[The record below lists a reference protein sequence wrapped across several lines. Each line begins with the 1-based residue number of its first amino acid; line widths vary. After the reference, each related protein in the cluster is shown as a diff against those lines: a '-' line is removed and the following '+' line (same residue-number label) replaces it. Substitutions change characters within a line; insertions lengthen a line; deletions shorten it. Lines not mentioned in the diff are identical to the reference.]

1 MNIVE
6 VGVKLEKNIDYY
18 DNLLKEKGFIND
30 FNCVTHDIYYTN
42 KKLDGLTENQMKNSC
57 IRFRNKLSIID
68 KIKMCLK
75 GNKKIFDTIKEDH
88 HYSRRDLKSKIQL
101 QEIKD
106 IGLVVYYDNPDYYDL
121 SLEELLDA
129 SGYGEITIWLSNDEY
144 QNKSTR
150 DLKNIIKEARAFK
163 YDILDWDEK
172 KRNEAMNIMRE
183 LGTMKLN
190 LKLLK
195 ENPKRDYTLDN
206 IMQLMILII

>member
-1 MNIVE
+1 MNVVE
-6 VGVKLEKNIDYY
+6 VGIKLEKNIDYY

-88 HYSRRDLKSKIQL
+88 HYSRQDLKSKIQL

-121 SLEELLDA
+121 SVEEQWDKLINELN
-129 SGYGEITIWLSNDEY
+129 SYGFDFYENTIGIDKLRTLYYKKEMYSKN
-144 QNKSTR
+144 QN
-150 DLKNIIKEARAFK
+150 
-163 YDILDWDEK
+163 
-172 KRNEAMNIMRE
+172 
-183 LGTMKLN
+183 G
-190 LKLLK
+190 
-195 ENPKRDYTLDN
+195 
-206 IMQLMILII
+206 